1 MRIELIRRFLDAAG
15 KLPADEARAV
25 DEALATLVAT
35 FGRPHQHVGKS
46 VRYLREDLFE
56 LRASRSL
63 RVIFV
68 RAGSVLRMD
77 FVGDHDAVADYL
89 RNRR

>member
-1 MRIELIRRFLDAAG
+1 
-15 KLPADEARAV
+15 LPADEVGTV
-25 DEALATLVAT
+25 DEALASLADT
-35 FGRPHQHVGKS
+35 FGRPHRHAGKS
-46 VRYLREDLFE
+46 VRFLRRDVFE

-68 RAGSVLRMD
+68 RAGSVLRVD
-77 FVGDHDAVADYL
+77 FVGNHDAVADYL

>member
-1 MRIELIRRFLDAAG
+1 MPIELTKRFLDAVR
-15 KLPADEARAV
+15 KLPADEAGAV
-25 DEALATLVAT
+25 DEALASLAES
-35 FGRPHQHVGKS
+35 FGRPHQHAGKS
-46 VRYLREDLFE
+46 VRFLRKDVFE

-68 RAGSVLRMD
+68 RAGPVLRVD
-77 FVGDHDAVADYL
+77 FVGDHDAVAGYL

>member
-1 MRIELIRRFLDAAG
+1 MLIELTKRFLDAVRS
-15 KLPADEARAV
+15 LPADEAGAV
-25 DEALATLVAT
+25 DEALATLAET
-35 FGRPHQHVGKS
+35 FGRPHQHAGKS
-46 VRYLREDLFE
+46 VRFLRKDVFE

-68 RAGSVLRMD
+68 RAGSVLRVD
-77 FVGDHDAVADYL
+77 FVGNHDAVADYL